1 MTNNWLRRRW
11 LNFRQGHS
19 IYLIF
24 ILTFA
29 NFILIFHRL
38 FIERVEVLNEIFSSV
53 WLFAVFFVIMY
64 IPIAILIGHW
74 HRITQVKVE
83 TELVQRQ
90 NPMMAKWWRILV
102 DMQTGKASKE
112 EIEKFR
118 ALLKAIEEGKDRPE
132 DLDNKKE

>member
-1 MTNNWLRRRW
+1 MVIT
-11 LNFRQGHS
+11 
-19 IYLIF
+19 YLIF

-118 ALLKAIEEGKDRPE
+118 ALLKAIEEGKDAPE

>member
-1 MTNNWLRRRW
+1 M
-11 LNFRQGHS
+11 
-19 IYLIF
+19 
-24 ILTFA
+24 
-29 NFILIFHRL
+29 

-74 HRITQVKVE
+74 HRTTQVKVE

-118 ALLKAIEEGKDRPE
+118 ALLKAIEEGKDGPK

>member
-1 MTNNWLRRRW
+1 MKHPQQAFKWFFNKIVVD
-11 LNFRQGHS
+11 F
-19 IYLIF
+19 
-24 ILTFA
+24 FA

-118 ALLKAIEEGKDRPE
+118 ALLKAIEEGKDAPE
-132 DLDNKKE
+132 NLDNKKE

>member
-1 MTNNWLRRRW
+1 M
-11 LNFRQGHS
+11 
-19 IYLIF
+19 
-24 ILTFA
+24 
-29 NFILIFHRL
+29 
-38 FIERVEVLNEIFSSV
+38 FIERVEALNEIFSSV

-74 HRITQVKVE
+74 HRTTQVKVE

-118 ALLKAIEEGKDRPE
+118 ALLKGIEEGKDAPE
-132 DLDNKKE
+132 DLDNKKD

>member
-1 MTNNWLRRRW
+1 MTNNWIRRRW

-38 FIERVEVLNEIFSSV
+38 FIERVEALNEVFSSV

-74 HRITQVKVE
+74 HRTTQVKVE

-90 NPMMAKWWRILV
+90 NP
-102 DMQTGKASKE
+102 
-112 EIEKFR
+112 
-118 ALLKAIEEGKDRPE
+118 DR
-132 DLDNKKE
+132 KSVV

>member
-1 MTNNWLRRRW
+1 M
-11 LNFRQGHS
+11 
-19 IYLIF
+19 
-24 ILTFA
+24 
-29 NFILIFHRL
+29 
-38 FIERVEVLNEIFSSV
+38 FIERVEALNEIFSNV

-74 HRITQVKVE
+74 HRTTQVKVE

-118 ALLKAIEEGKDRPE
+118 ALLKAIEEGKDAPE
-132 DLDNKKE
+132 DPDNKKE

>member
-1 MTNNWLRRRW
+1 M
-11 LNFRQGHS
+11 
-19 IYLIF
+19 
-24 ILTFA
+24 
-29 NFILIFHRL
+29 

-118 ALLKAIEEGKDRPE
+118 ALLKAIEEGKDGPE